1 MTDQREPTLRQRK
14 HAAMALSIER
24 SAIALVADNGFD
36 RVTVD
41 MICEAAGVSQR
52 TFFNYFKTK
61 DAAVLGTPPELNE
74 RDVREFLASDAPE
87 LLREIMSLLL
97 RLAPVDTSDL
107 ALAGARMRII
117 SESPV
122 LLKKEMERLFAVRA
136 EMEEILFLRMRRAAP
151 AAESP
156 DETRD
161 QAALIT
167 HVLGGVMRFTVERWG
182 SPGEPVDA
190 ARVQQLLT
198 AVMPKLLPD
207 HQA

>member
-1 MTDQREPTLRQRK
+1 LNK
-14 HAAMALSIER
+14 
-24 SAIALVADNGFD
+24 GFD

-61 DAAVLGTPPELNE
+61 DAAILGTPPKLDEHH
-74 RDVREFLASDAPE
+74 VREFLASDAPDM
-87 LLREIMSLLL
+87 LPEIMSLML

-117 SESPV
+117 GESPV
-122 LLKKEMERLFAVRA
+122 LLQKEIERLFAVRA
-136 EMEEILFLRMRRAAP
+136 EIEDVLFLRMRRAAP
-151 AAESP
+151 PTESP

-167 HVLGGVMRFTVERWG
+167 HVLAGVMRFTVERWG
-182 SPGEPVDA
+182 LPGEPADVE
-190 ARVQQLLT
+190 RVQQLLS
-198 AVMPKLLPD
+198 AVMPKLAAP
-207 HQA
+207 HNA

>member
-14 HAAMALSIER
+14 HAAMALTIER
-24 SAIALVADNGFD
+24 SAIALVTDNGFD

-61 DAAVLGTPPELNE
+61 DAAILGVPRKLDEHH
-74 RDVREFLASDAPE
+74 VRQFLASDSPDM
-87 LLREIMSLLL
+87 LREIMGLLL
-97 RLAPVDTSDL
+97 TIAPVDTSNL

-122 LLKKEMERLFAVRA
+122 LLHKEMERLFAVRV

-151 AAESP
+151 ATESP
-156 DETRD
+156 DETRE

-167 HVLGGVMRFTVERWG
+167 HVLAGVMRFTVERWG
-182 SPGEPVDA
+182 SPGEPAGVE
-190 ARVQQLLT
+190 RVRELLSS
-198 AVMPKLLPD
+198 VLPKLLPD
-207 HQA
+207 HHA